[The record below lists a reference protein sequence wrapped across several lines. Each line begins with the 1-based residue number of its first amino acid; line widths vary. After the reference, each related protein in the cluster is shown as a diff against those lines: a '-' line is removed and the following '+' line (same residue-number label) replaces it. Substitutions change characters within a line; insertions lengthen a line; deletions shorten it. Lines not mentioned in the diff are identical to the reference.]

1 MIYHDKIHHAKYAK
15 QKLFLELQIY
25 ITSFEYAKDIFK
37 RNF

>member
-15 QKLFLELQIY
+15 QKLFLELY